1 LQSVVAIPS
10 RSLAGISGIPVT
22 VSLLAKM
29 PVEQKGVSKQGKK
42 KNIMFKNR
50 KNCFLNSGCK
60 MSLSQICS
68 DNVLNVK
75 LFPMT

>member
-29 PVEQKGVSKQGKK
+29 PVEQKGVSKQGKIK
-42 KNIMFKNR
+42 KIYHVSK
-50 KNCFLNSGCK
+50 
-60 MSLSQICS
+60 
-68 DNVLNVK
+68 
-75 LFPMT
+75 